1 MMGLSSTPAILLPL
15 SREEHSLQDSYLC
28 SVHTETLYLWQFEV
42 KVIIEY
48 SYIPTPLSLL
58 P

>member
-1 MMGLSSTPAILLPL
+1 MRLSSIPAILLPL

-42 KVIIEY
+42 KVIIDY
-48 SYIPTPLSLL
+48 SYIPIPLYLL